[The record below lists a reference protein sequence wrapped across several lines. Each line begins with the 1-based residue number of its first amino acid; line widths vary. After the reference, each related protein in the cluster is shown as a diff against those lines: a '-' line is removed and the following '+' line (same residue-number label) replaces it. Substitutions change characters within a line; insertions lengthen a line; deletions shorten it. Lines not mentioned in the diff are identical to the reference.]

1 MKKQSLLEKI
11 VYLVVGTVFFGGYTL
26 LMTEVFKISPFRGF
40 ALVPTAYCFV
50 AIFTFS
56 RAGEWISERVK
67 DAVLPSQVVMPFVN
81 LSGPILLVYKKKTR
95 QHAESKQDKRR

>member
-1 MKKQSLLEKI
+1 MKKQSLFEKI
-11 VYLVVGTVFFGGYTL
+11 VYPVVGAVFFGGYTL

-56 RAGEWISERVK
+56 RTGNLSSERVK
-67 DAVLPSQVVMPFVN
+67 DAALPANVFMPFAY
-81 LSGPILLVYKKKTR
+81 LAGPILACKKKPR
-95 QHAESKQDKRR
+95 QHAE

>member
-1 MKKQSLLEKI
+1 MNKQSLLEKI
-11 VYLVVGTVFFGGYTL
+11 VYPVVGAVFFGGYTL

-50 AIFTFS
+50 AIFTFP

-67 DAVLPSQVVMPFVN
+67 DAVLPSKVVIPFAY
-81 LSGPILLVYKKKTR
+81 LAGPILACMKKPR
-95 QHAESKQDKRR
+95 RNAE

>member
-11 VYLVVGTVFFGGYTL
+11 VYLVVGAVFFGGYTL

-56 RAGEWISERVK
+56 RTGNLGSERVK
-67 DAVLPSQVVMPFVN
+67 DGILPPNVVMPFAY
-81 LSGPILLVYKKKTR
+81 LAGPILLVCKKKPR
-95 QHAESKQDKRR
+95 QHAESKKGKRR

>member
-11 VYLVVGTVFFGGYTL
+11 VYPVVGAAFFGGYTL

-40 ALVPTAYCFV
+40 ALVPTVYCFV

-56 RAGEWISERVK
+56 RTGNLVSERVK
-67 DAVLPSQVVMPFVN
+67 DAILPSQVVMPFTY
-81 LSGPILLVYKKKTR
+81 LAGSILVCMKKPR
-95 QHAESKQDKRR
+95 RNAE

>member
-11 VYLVVGTVFFGGYTL
+11 VYLVVGAVFFGGYTL
-26 LMTEVFKISPFRGF
+26 LMTEVFNISPFRGF

-56 RAGEWISERVK
+56 RAGNLVSERVK
-67 DAVLPSQVVMPFVN
+67 DAILPSQVVMPFAY
-81 LSGPILLVYKKKTR
+81 LAGPILLVCKKKPR
-95 QHAESKQDKRR
+95 RNAESKKGKRR

>member
-11 VYLVVGTVFFGGYTL
+11 VYPVVGAVFFGGYTL
-26 LMTEVFKISPFRGF
+26 LMTEVFKISPFREF

-50 AIFTFS
+50 AIFTFP

-67 DAVLPSQVVMPFVN
+67 DAVLPSKVVMPFAS
-81 LSGPILLVYKKKTR
+81 LAGPILLACMKKP
-95 QHAESKQDKRR
+95 RRKVE

>member
-11 VYLVVGTVFFGGYTL
+11 VYLVVGAVFFGGYTL
-26 LMTEVFKISPFRGF
+26 LMTEVFKTSPFCGF

-56 RAGEWISERVK
+56 RTGNLGSERVK
-67 DAVLPSQVVMPFVN
+67 DGILPPNVVMPFAY
-81 LSGPILLVYKKKTR
+81 LAGPILACMKKPR
-95 QHAESKQDKRR
+95 RNAESKQDKR